1 MSEINI
7 SGLPGKIQSSM
18 PVNNVQ
24 NKNEDSAFDGFLK
37 ESLKEVNSAQINA
50 NNAVKDLVAGKT
62 ENIHETMIQMQKAS
76 ISFQMMMEV
85 RNKLVE
91 AYKEIIKMRG

>member
-1 MSEINI
+1 MPANKENNI
-7 SGLPGKIQSSM
+7 KNDSSFDKILT
-18 PVNNVQ
+18 
-24 NKNEDSAFDGFLK
+24 K
-37 ESLKEVNSAQINA
+37 SLKDVNSAQVNA
-50 NNAVKDLVAGKT
+50 DNAVNSLVAGKT

-85 RNKLVE
+85 RNKLVD

>member
-7 SGLPGKIQSSM
+7 SGLPGQIQSNMSL
-18 PVNNVQ
+18 NNAQ
-24 NKNEDSAFDGFLK
+24 NKKEDSSFDSFLS

-85 RNKLVE
+85 RNKLVD

>member
-1 MSEINI
+1 MSEIDI

-18 PVNNVQ
+18 PANKENNV
-24 NKNEDSAFDGFLK
+24 KNDSSFDNILT
-37 ESLKEVNSAQINA
+37 ESLKEVNSAQNEA
-50 NNAVKDLVAGKT
+50 NSAVESLVAGRT

-85 RNKLVE
+85 RNKLVD
-91 AYKEIIKMRG
+91 AYNEIIKMRS

>member
-7 SGLPGKIQSSM
+7 SGLPGKIQPSL
-18 PVNNVQ
+18 PENNLTNPRADKSFQ
-24 NKNEDSAFDGFLK
+24 NILTEA
-37 ESLKEVNSAQINA
+37 LKEVNSAQINA
-50 NNAVKDLVAGKT
+50 NNSVKDLVAGKT

-85 RNKLVE
+85 RNKLMD